1 MIRMQTNFV
10 GHGLSGFVDFGPF
23 QVWPKF
29 YFWAWTK
36 NTSFNNSFSTGIPD
50 FRGPKG
56 VWTLEKKGQKLD
68 VDVHFEDVLPTL
80 THLSLTKLVEK
91 GLLKYIVSQNVD
103 GLPLKSGLNR
113 YEL

>member
-1 MIRMQTNFV
+1 MVLFKVSLNFIFEY
-10 GHGLSGFVDFGPF
+10 GLYS
-23 QVWPKF
+23 
-29 YFWAWTK
+29 
-36 NTSFNNSFSTGIPD
+36 SFNNSFSTGISD
-50 FRGPKG
+50 FCGPKG

-68 VDVHFEDVLPTL
+68 VDVHFEDALPTL

-103 GLPLKSGLNR
+103 GLHLKSGLNR